1 METLKKGWYK
11 IPATIRKP
19 FVFMVGFAVVGAGI
33 IMLVVPGP
41 GWAGIFLGFAIL
53 ATEFAFAAKVRDW
66 LIGFLKSLIAYG
78 EQQKNKLLR
87 KRTRGSRNRPP
98 RAPGGP
104 GNPLT

>member
-11 IPATIRKP
+11 VPATIRKP
-19 FVFMVGFAVVGAGI
+19 LVFMVGFAVVGAGI

-66 LIGFLKSLIAYG
+66 LVDFLKSLIAYG
-78 EQQKNKLLR
+78 EQKMRKLR
-87 KRTRGSRNRPP
+87 PKRSRRPRSNP
-98 RAPGGP
+98 PGGP